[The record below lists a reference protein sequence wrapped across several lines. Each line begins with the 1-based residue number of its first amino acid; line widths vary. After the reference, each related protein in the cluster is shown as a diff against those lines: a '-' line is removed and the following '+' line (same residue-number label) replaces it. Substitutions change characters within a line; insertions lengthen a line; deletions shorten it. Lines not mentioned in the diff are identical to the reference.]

1 MTTEDTT
8 LETESKQLTETIVKG
23 DGENAAR
30 LAEQMGK
37 KGSQANDV
45 VDTISDAMNIVSDL
59 HEVQRYSLEQVENSE
74 RAANKALEVLRPR
87 IRVEQQRISGRVMV
101 TSLQG
106 DPHTFDKTLLMTML
120 EIGGFSAL
128 DGGADLSPDDIATK
142 VSRAK
147 PDILAV
153 PLVTSTAV
161 ESLVRAKS
169 LLDNQ
174 GLKTKIVAYGRGITS
189 LPETGIFNAVEE
201 DSLGALSKIAEI
213 LLESS

>member
-1 MTTEDTT
+1 MTTENTT
-8 LETESKQLTETIVKG
+8 LETKAKLLTDTIVKG
-23 DGENAAR
+23 DIENAAR
-30 LAEQMGK
+30 LAEQIGK
-37 KGSQANDV
+37 KGSHANEV
-45 VDTISDAMNIVSDL
+45 VDTISDAMNIVADL
-59 HEVQRYSLEQVENSE
+59 HEVQRYSLEQVESSE
-74 RAANKALEVLRPR
+74 RAANKALEVIRPR

-101 TSLQG
+101 ISLQG
-106 DPHTFDKTLLMTML
+106 DPHKFDKTLLMTML

-128 DGGADLSPDDIATK
+128 DGGADLSADDIASK

-153 PLVTSTAV
+153 SLVTSTAV
-161 ESLVRAKS
+161 ESLVKAKS

-174 GLKTKIVAYGRGITS
+174 GLKTKIVAYGRGVTS
-189 LPETGIFNAVEE
+189 VAETGIFTAVEE